1 MRIPMLFRFSLYG
14 FLKNQRYYDPFLILA
29 FREKGLS
36 FFQIGILY
44 GFREICT
51 NLFEIPSGA
60 LADLYGRR
68 RAMIFSFCA
77 YIVSFAT
84 VGGFAVS
91 GETFYIEHQRRLF
104 KWKPGT
110 PEWINTDLIDL
121 GKQSSEDSRKG
132 FQLAVSGKTVYVG
145 KRAGRLFQSLDAG
158 DSWKDV
164 TSSLPLRFSR
174 FNAIVFAGSRV
185 YIATDTG
192 VLTSQDGESWR
203 VLTDGMGT
211 RIVIDRFA
219 VDGTTPQN
227 ILICGAGDTG
237 VYRLS
242 VHDKWERI
250 SPGVP
255 GQVLSLVVDR
265 DKLYVA
271 TKHRGM
277 FHISLEEKN
286 YIVNN

>member
-1 MRIPMLFRFSLYG
+1 MPNEIER
-14 FLKNQRYYDPFLILA
+14 DPKLTNA
-29 FREKGLS
+29 LS
-36 FFQIGILY
+36 
-44 GFREICT
+44 
-51 NLFEIPSGA
+51 
-60 LADLYGRR
+60 
-68 RAMIFSFCA
+68 

-219 VDGTTPQN
+219 VAGAT
-227 ILICGAGDTG
+227 IYGAGDTG
-237 VYRLS
+237 LYRLDTGG
-242 VHDKWERI
+242 HWEKI
-250 SPGVP
+250 SPSVP
-255 GQVLSLVVDR
+255 DKVISLVINKDR
-265 DKLYVA
+265 LYIG
-271 TKHRGM
+271 TQQHGIFHRPLP
-277 FHISLEEKN
+277 HEYRNELSQR
-286 YIVNN
+286 